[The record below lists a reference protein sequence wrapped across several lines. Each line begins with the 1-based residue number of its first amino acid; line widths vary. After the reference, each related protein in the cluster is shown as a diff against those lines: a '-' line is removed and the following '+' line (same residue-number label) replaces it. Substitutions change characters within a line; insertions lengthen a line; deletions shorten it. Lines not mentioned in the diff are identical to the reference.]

1 VGATIYYT
9 PGGTAPTAAS
19 LVYFGP
25 ISLNSAT
32 TVQVIATA
40 EIHTASTVASAN
52 CKFRTPPGTYAIA
65 VIPTVTA
72 AGSGKSWQL
81 NAISLSLV
89 VNYKHAPTL
98 HSGSTTVAHAVDHA
112 RAVVGDK

>member
-9 PGGTAPTAAS
+9 PDGTAPTAAS
-19 LVYFGP
+19 LVYSGP

-32 TVQVIATA
+32 TVQAIVTA
-40 EIHTASTVASAN
+40 ESQTASTVASAN
-52 CKFRTPPGTYAIA
+52 YKFRTPLGTYAIT

-81 NAISLSLV
+81 NAISLMLV
-89 VNYKHAPTL
+89 VY
-98 HSGSTTVAHAVDHA
+98 
-112 RAVVGDK
+112 